1 MGIVMMQFKPHLSE
15 GGDAMWCLL
24 MSDLHVGQFH
34 DGWGFGSGGAN
45 DFSVNGFFSYA
56 SESSLQREM
65 ECPKRRNVAI
75 FATGY
80 RANSKY
86 LQNQSQASCDS
97 LLGGHL
103 PS

>member
-1 MGIVMMQFKPHLSE
+1 MSE
-15 GGDAMWCLL
+15 KNKFHRRYRFVNTKTGR
-24 MSDLHVGQFH
+24 FH
-34 DGWGFGSGGAN
+34 DGWGFRSGGAN
-45 DFSVNGFFSYA
+45 DFPVNGFFSYA

-80 RANSKY
+80 RENSKY
-86 LQNQSQASCDS
+86 LQNQSQASRDS

-103 PS
+103 PSRSTSGFEGELG